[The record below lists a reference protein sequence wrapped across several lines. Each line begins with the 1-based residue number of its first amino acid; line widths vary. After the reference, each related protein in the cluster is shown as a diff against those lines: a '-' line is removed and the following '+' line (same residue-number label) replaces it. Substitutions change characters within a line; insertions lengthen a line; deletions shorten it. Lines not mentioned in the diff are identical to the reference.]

1 MEQRKEGELV
11 FKGFQRLARKC
22 VPKKRHRY
30 PKSSPDTTV
39 GLYEGKQLL
48 NRLKS
53 TLLPLLNQQLETI
66 SGLLDPYNPSDSQ
79 ENQAGLL
86 NLELILKTQ
95 RELEENLNRI
105 YSSFYPLCPRDPGGV
120 SNQTEDHHN
129 QDIKFGRLRVLN
141 HLFTERLLKSLQE
154 SFVVSYGLVHQ
165 LGLSVNK
172 WHEPINIAST
182 RKRLVQHTSSSQD
195 TLKEIIKHLNR
206 SELDN
211 LQRLWSVEV
220 FAIDKHLTDFTKRSN
235 NLPIEKILISGIG
248 AIHRS
253 HAKKLAKI
261 QNELESTMLL
271 ILLYYLPIIPDDDDH
286 HHQIPVQDKEYFRA
300 WFADWFTT
308 LKLFIQKS
316 NETVQVILRNRFI
329 YV

>member
-1 MEQRKEGELV
+1 MRAKEEASVSEVFSRYDSGLIRRK
-11 FKGFQRLARKC
+11 
-22 VPKKRHRY
+22 
-30 PKSSPDTTV
+30 TTI
-39 GLYEGKQLL
+39 
-48 NRLKS
+48 KS
-53 TLLPLLNQQLETI
+53 TEVYPPTSSKSATRNYFRFTR
-66 SGLLDPYNPSDSQ
+66 PYNPSDSQ

-165 LGLSVNK
+165 LGLS
-172 WHEPINIAST
+172 
-182 RKRLVQHTSSSQD
+182 D

-235 NLPIEKILISGIG
+235 NLPIEVGNRPSSPDTTEDFAGIPPNSDSAIQMAESLIPITKLSRMFFRKLSQTGMNRKRLPLFTKMCSAQLQQLANSAKKVLVILSGFQKILISGIG

-261 QNELESTMLL
+261 QMNSNLL
-271 ILLYYLPIIPDDDDH
+271 CY
-286 HHQIPVQDKEYFRA
+286 
-300 WFADWFTT
+300 
-308 LKLFIQKS
+308 
-316 NETVQVILRNRFI
+316 
-329 YV
+329 